1 VVREIDDRSTLGTEV
16 LLSMRQ
22 YRGLVP
28 HIDVSTKLIPPS
40 FLVGYKRA
48 TPNDLV
54 LNRMQASNSMFFR
67 TALEGVVSPDYAVF
81 RPEIDVS
88 TEYLGQLFR
97 SVPMC
102 GQFRAESKGLGTGTS
117 GFLRLYSDRFAA
129 IPIPLPPREEQ
140 DQIVAYLRAQDAQ
153 IARFIRD
160 KRRLIEVLNEQK
172 QTLIH
177 RAVTRGLDPKAR
189 LRPSGIEWL
198 GAVPE
203 HWFVRRLKFVADNVT
218 EQTDSQRDGEIYLA
232 LEHVESWTGKM
243 SPPQGAAA
251 FSSTVKRFKKD
262 DVLFGKLR
270 PYLAKVVRAQASG
283 VCVSEFFVL
292 RAKDA
297 EVLPAYLELL
307 LRTKKVIE
315 IVNSSTAGAKMPR
328 ADWTAVGNL
337 RLAFPPKTEQRR
349 ILSAVADETG
359 SLDVASSQA
368 RGEITLMQEYR
379 DRLIADVVTGQLDVR
394 AWMPG
399 PDDVIDETAAVIDDE
414 DAMAD
419 EGAEDDD
426 DGHE

>member
-1 VVREIDDRSTLGTEV
+1 MNWAPRPYANYRPFQSRWIPCLPEHWRPLRAKYVVREIDDRSTLGTEV

-28 HIDVSTKLIPPS
+28 HNDVSTKLIPPS

-48 TPNDLV
+48 KPNDLV

-129 IPIPLPPREEQ
+129 IPIPLPPRDEQ

-177 RAVTRGLDPKAR
+177 RAVTRGLDPKVKLKA
-189 LRPSGIEWL
+189 SGIEWL
-198 GAVPE
+198 GEIPE
-203 HWFVRRLKFVADNVT
+203 HWRVMPLKAAAAVAFSGVDKLTEEGESPVLLCNYTDVYRNEQITRNLVFMKATASPNEIARFTLRKGDVLMTKDSETPDDIGVPAWVSEDLNGVVCGYHLAMLRPRPEVADGAFLYWPCVH
-218 EQTDSQRDGEIYLA
+218 LA
-232 LEHVESWTGKM
+232 LPT
-243 SPPQGAAA
+243 
-251 FSSTVKRFKKD
+251 SSMWQ
-262 DVLFGKLR
+262 LR
-270 PYLAKVVRAQASG
+270 G
-283 VCVSEFFVL
+283 
-292 RAKDA
+292 
-297 EVLPAYLELL
+297 LPASVWRNERFRMQCWLF
-307 LRTKKVIE
+307 LRSPNK
-315 IVNSSTAGAKMPR
+315 P
-328 ADWTAVGNL
+328 
-337 RLAFPPKTEQRR
+337 
-349 ILSAVADETG
+349 IL
-359 SLDVASSQA
+359 
-368 RGEITLMQEYR
+368 
-379 DRLIADVVTGQLDVR
+379 
-394 AWMPG
+394 
-399 PDDVIDETAAVIDDE
+399 
-414 DAMAD
+414 
-419 EGAEDDD
+419 
-426 DGHE
+426 